1 MDDPLPESDL
11 TVGEALLSP
20 TRTFAPVVKKLLT
33 LYRSHIKGMVH
44 CSGRTNQMF
53 TLWNQCSFCQRLP
66 FADTPIFKAIQKASH
81 TSDEEMYRVYNMGH
95 RLEIYCAP
103 EIADAIIQT
112 SESFGIEAAIIGR
125 TETKQSES
133 DSNTLTIHHQ
143 DKKLNYTL

>member
-1 MDDPLPESDL
+1 
-11 TVGEALLSP
+11 
-20 TRTFAPVVKKLLT
+20 
-33 LYRSHIKGMVH
+33 MVH
-44 CSGRTNQMF
+44 CSGGGQTKCLRFGTNVHF
-53 TLWNQCSFCQRLP
+53 VKDSLLP
-66 FADTPIFKAIQKASH
+66 IPPIFKAIQQASH

-95 RLEIYCAP
+95 RLEIYCTP

-143 DKKLNYTL
+143 DKKLNYKL